1 MRLLYLSA
9 DPGVP
14 VLGHKGASVH
24 VREMVAALS
33 GLGARV
39 TVASPRVGPE
49 GDELASPAQ
58 LVEIDPVLPKRH
70 RTRSSLRRAM
80 ETQREQVRA
89 IASDHGVDAVYERL
103 SLFGESG
110 VRVAE
115 ELGLPHVLEV
125 NAPLCEE
132 ARRFRVLPHPEEAVR
147 IEARVLAATDRVFVV
162 SAALAERL
170 ADDGIDAT
178 RISVTPNAIDPAK
191 F

>member
-49 GDELASPAQ
+49 GDELESPAQ
-58 LVEIDPVLPKRH
+58 L
-70 RTRSSLRRAM
+70 
-80 ETQREQVRA
+80 
-89 IASDHGVDAVYERL
+89 
-103 SLFGESG
+103 GESG

-115 ELGLPHVLEV
+115 ELDLPHVLEV

-191 F
+191 FGLRRRSRADRTFTIGFAGSLKPWHGIDVL

>member
-1 MRLLYLSA
+1 
-9 DPGVP
+9 
-14 VLGHKGASVH
+14 
-24 VREMVAALS
+24 
-33 GLGARV
+33 
-39 TVASPRVGPE
+39 
-49 GDELASPAQ
+49 
-58 LVEIDPVLPKRH
+58 
-70 RTRSSLRRAM
+70 M

-170 ADDGIDAT
+170 GDDGIDAT

-191 F
+191 FGLRRRSRADRTFTIGFAGSLKPWHGIDVPPFRYRRV